1 MSTPAPDALL
11 EHLKAM
17 VAKARAD
24 QQESARLWANALTFW
39 AQVDAQIEARK
50 HPETAP
56 SS

>member
-24 QQESARLWANALTFW
+24 QQESARLGPTRSRSGRRLRT
-39 AQVDAQIEARK
+39 D
-50 HPETAP
+50 
-56 SS
+56 